1 MAKTSLSFVSPDAW
15 RTDEGLVLL
24 EGWARDGYKF
34 KDIAT
39 MMCITEKQLAKWRDD
54 YPDIQEALR
63 KGREVIDY
71 KVESA
76 LLKAALGYKTKE
88 TTIISVLQNG
98 HMVDVEKQVVE
109 KDVSPSVSACQAW
122 LYNRLPDK
130 WKNMNSRTNIIK
142 DLAEENNNISIT
154 ITRAGKRRDRVN
166 KGTNENGQPL
176 EEYDEEWE
184 SEVNHDVTLTA
195 SKKKTKKKMQG
206 KEWKVGQEGLLVEEE
221 NEEEQD
227 ITKTRNKKKPT
238 TTNKKTIRKNKDKY
252 MDEELNEELEQEEQE
267 EGGLDVA
274 GVHDGQ
280 TAKFSKA
287 GHDLD
292 YWPDDW
298 QDEDEG

>member
-1 MAKTSLSFVSPDAW
+1 MAKTSLSFVSPDTW
-15 RTDEGLVLL
+15 RTEEGLVLL

-39 MMCITEKQLAKWRDD
+39 MMCITERQLAKWRDD

-184 SEVNHDVTLTA
+184 SEVNHDVTITA
-195 SKKKTKKKMQG
+195 SKKKP
-206 KEWKVGQEGLLVEEE
+206 KEKSNTSSV
-221 NEEEQD
+221 EEQD
-227 ITKTRNKKKPT
+227 ISEK
-238 TTNKKTIRKNKDKY
+238 
-252 MDEELNEELEQEEQE
+252 
-267 EGGLDVA
+267 
-274 GVHDGQ
+274 
-280 TAKFSKA
+280 
-287 GHDLD
+287 
-292 YWPDDW
+292 
-298 QDEDEG
+298 